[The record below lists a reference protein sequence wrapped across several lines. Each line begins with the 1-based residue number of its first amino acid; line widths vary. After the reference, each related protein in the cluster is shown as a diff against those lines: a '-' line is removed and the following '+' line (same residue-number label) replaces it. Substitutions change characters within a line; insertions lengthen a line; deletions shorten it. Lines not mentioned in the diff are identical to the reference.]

1 MPHTMGKAIDLLI
14 RQFTFADAIALG
26 WFLFCWIAYGL
37 FAEHSGHARR
47 GLAALTS
54 RYRLE
59 WARQLLAREN
69 RIMDPPLVHVLVSSA
84 SFYSNTTIYIMAG
97 LMAVLGTLDKVVK
110 LAADLPFGETVGQD
124 LTEAKILLLLFVF
137 VFAYFKLSW
146 SLRQYNLLAVM
157 IGAAP
162 PASSNEETREKFAR
176 KIATVSGSAGNE
188 FNRGIR
194 AYYFGVAALSWF
206 IQPWLFVASTTLVV
220 IVMYRR
226 NSVKELTRV
235 LKE

>member
-1 MPHTMGKAIDLLI
+1 MFKGMEMLA
-14 RQFTFADAIALG
+14 RQFSHADTIALC

-37 FAEHSGHARR
+37 FAERSGHSR
-47 GLAALTS
+47 GKLAALTD

-59 WARQLLAREN
+59 WARQILKRES
-69 RIMDPPLVHVLVSSA
+69 RIMDPPLVGVMVNSV
-84 SFYSNTTIYIMAG
+84 SFYANTSIYIIAA

-124 LTEAKILLLLFVF
+124 LTEAKILLLLVVF
-137 VFAYFKLSW
+137 VIAYFKITW

-162 PASSNEETREKFAR
+162 PATSDDATQESFAR
-176 KIATVSGSAGNE
+176 KIAAVSSSAGNE

-206 IQPWLFVASTTLVV
+206 IQPWLFFFATTVVV
-220 IVMYRR
+220 IVMYQR
-226 NSVKELTRV
+226 NADRGLVKILSD
-235 LKE
+235 

>member
-1 MPHTMGKAIDLLI
+1 MTKGLELLM
-14 RQFTFADAIALG
+14 RQFSAADSFALG
-26 WFLFCWIAYGL
+26 WFLFCWVAYGL
-37 FAEHSGHARR
+37 FAERSGHARR

-59 WARQLLAREN
+59 WARQLLARDN
-69 RIMDPPLVHVLVSSA
+69 RIMDPPLIHVLVTSA
-84 SFYSNTTIYIMAG
+84 SFYANTTIYIMAG
-97 LMAVLGTLDKVVK
+97 LMAVLGTMDKIIK

-162 PASSNEETREKFAR
+162 PAASDETTREKFAR
-176 KIATVSGSAGNE
+176 KIASVCDSAGNE

-194 AYYFGVAALSWF
+194 AYYFGVAALAWF

-226 NSVKELTRV
+226 NSTAALTRI
-235 LKE
+235 LKD

>member
-1 MPHTMGKAIDLLI
+1 MGTGLEMLL
-14 RQFTFADAIALG
+14 RQFSHADSFALF

-37 FAEHSGHARR
+37 FAERSGHSRR
-47 GLAALTS
+47 GLAALTD

-59 WARQLLAREN
+59 WARQLLARES
-69 RIMDPPLVHVLVSSA
+69 RIMDPPLVNVLVTSA
-84 SFYSNTTIYIMAG
+84 SFYANTTIYIMAG
-97 LMAVLGTLDKVVK
+97 LMAILGTLDKVIK
-110 LAADLPFGETVGQD
+110 LAADLPFGESVGHD

-137 VFAYFKLSW
+137 VFAYFKISW
-146 SLRQYNLLAVM
+146 SLRQYNLLAIM

-162 PASSNEETREKFAR
+162 PSVSPEAEREKFAR
-176 KIATVSGSAGNE
+176 KIAAVNDSAGNE

-194 AYYFGVAALSWF
+194 AYYFGVAALAWF

-226 NSVKELTRV
+226 NSAAKLIRV
-235 LKE
+235 LSD